1 MDATCRERPTTRRA
15 AERQQQREAEKKQ
28 TDQAV
33 GDLGQLKDK
42 CRDGL

>member
-1 MDATCRERPTTRRA
+1 MDATCRERPTTR
-15 AERQQQREAEKKQ
+15 REAEKKQ